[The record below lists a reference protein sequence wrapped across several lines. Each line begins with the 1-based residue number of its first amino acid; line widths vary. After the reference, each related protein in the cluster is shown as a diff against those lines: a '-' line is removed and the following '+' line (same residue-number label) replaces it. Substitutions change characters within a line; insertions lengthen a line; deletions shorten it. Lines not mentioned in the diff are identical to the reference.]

1 VSHKSEEMMQTCL
14 ANEWKAQVKPEI
26 PVSGNPDEYVW
37 KLFALRGKET
47 LAVTW
52 TGNKLTG
59 ATYTYGEH
67 HRLTL
72 TWRNQVAKLITG
84 KPNPRRLKGTDTD
97 KLIETRYVPWDK
109 DTPNERILAQ
119 VSGCTITYVRTIDRE
134 VITADVPVAIYAKH
148 FRIIESPPN
157 SGRKVLE
164 WVDPYGFRAV
174 RLDSIIDVS

>member
-1 VSHKSEEMMQTCL
+1 MQTCL

-84 KPNPRRLKGTDTD
+84 KPNPRRLRLQDSTDEQLD
-97 KLIETRYVPWDK
+97 EMRYVPWAPE
-109 DTPNERILAQ
+109 TPAEKILAEIQ
-119 VSGCTITYVRTIDRE
+119 GRTITWIRTIDRF
-134 VITADVPVAIYAKH
+134 VCTAYVPPDRDRRFNRV
-148 FRIIESPPN
+148 IESPPN

-164 WVDPYGFRAV
+164 WTDHTGFHAV
-174 RLDSIIDVS
+174 RLDAIIDVA